1 MERIGVANHLTFS
14 SGWEWGYWLID
25 WSIARWSWRYIDNG
39 KTVLTNPL
47 SILHDLFPG
56 ARMEQLWQEA
66 MSLQNHYLKERELL
80 RYMSALTPFSELPRQ
95 LSRPFQPEPDFTG
108 SWLLHDASAAD
119 LKRVLNGPVSA
130 LDEYAEKMETV
141 AGGLEREALRLFAGK
156 KGESAELR
164 LLAEELARGLQVTA
178 LRARHRSLTIRALV
192 AERDPRLSS
201 GRNAVSLLADA
212 AAVRSRAERL
222 VRRQEAIYRYPL
234 ELIARKGQG
243 FTAYRFG
250 YLYPVSEL
258 FFWRREE
265 EQVRHGRFDPFFM
278 NIWDFWN
285 TVGLAS
291 LIF

>member
-1 MERIGVANHLTFS
+1 M
-14 SGWEWGYWLID
+14 
-25 WSIARWSWRYIDNG
+25 
-39 KTVLTNPL
+39 
-47 SILHDLFPG
+47 
-56 ARMEQLWQEA
+56 
-66 MSLQNHYLKERELL
+66 
-80 RYMSALTPFSELPRQ
+80 
-95 LSRPFQPEPDFTG
+95 
-108 SWLLHDASAAD
+108 
-119 LKRVLNGPVSA
+119 
-130 LDEYAEKMETV
+130 
-141 AGGLEREALRLFAGK
+141 
-156 KGESAELR
+156 
-164 LLAEELARGLQVTA
+164 
-178 LRARHRSLTIRALV
+178 
-192 AERDPRLSS
+192 
-201 GRNAVSLLADA
+201 
-212 AAVRSRAERL
+212 RSRAERL